1 LESRIRIQV
10 LALVRRGD
18 QILVERGHDSVKV
31 ETFYRLLGGTVEPGE
46 AETDAL
52 HREIREEL
60 GTDIEVGPRIAD
72 IDNRFTYEGEDWHDL
87 CLVYE
92 CTLLDSRLYQIDE
105 WNADEP
111 GVCTHHVSWQRVDSL
126 GPDGSILY
134 PEQLI
139 DLL

>member
-1 LESRIRIQV
+1 MESRFRVQV

-18 QILVERGHDSVKV
+18 RVLVERGHDSVKD

-46 AETDAL
+46 DETDAL
-52 HREIREEL
+52 RREIREEL
-60 GTDIEVGPRIAD
+60 GTDIEIGPRVAE

-92 CTLLDSRLYQIDE
+92 CTLLDPRLHELDE
-105 WNADEP
+105 WDADEP
-111 GVCTHHVSWQRVDSL
+111 GVGTHHVSWQRVDSL
-126 GPDGSILY
+126 GAGGAILY
-134 PEQLI
+134 PEQLL